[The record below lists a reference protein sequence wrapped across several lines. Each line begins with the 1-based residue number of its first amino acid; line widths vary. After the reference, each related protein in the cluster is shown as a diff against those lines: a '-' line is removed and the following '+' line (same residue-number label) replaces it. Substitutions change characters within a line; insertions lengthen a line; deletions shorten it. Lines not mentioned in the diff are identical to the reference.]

1 MRSLRFAVFVA
12 ALTAAAALT
21 AHAWIEVFL
30 PVSPRVVVQRPALP
44 GRIVGVEVSRADH
57 DRWAIPAPVQARRRH
72 VVVPVATRA
81 PKVVLVAARSPR
93 AFHVPTVSTRR
104 HVTQPTTRTPHPAK
118 QPAPKPKPKPK
129 PTPKPAPRKVTTP
142 APSYTARTST
152 YSAPTYTPP
161 RSTTHRLKRHVVRK
175 HKKVRKPAPVT
186 TSIPALTTPTPAVI
200 VPVAVGAR
208 RALSHTRGD
217 AAVTSILFIGGVSF
231 AAVLFLLAAALPG
244 TPARFTPV
252 GRVVIDHQQDLVLVG
267 LAAFVITIFVYL
279 LTGHGL

>member
-1 MRSLRFAVFVA
+1 MMSSGVRGKAFAAIAGVLALLAAGA
-12 ALTAAAALT
+12 AL
-21 AHAWIEVFL
+21 
-30 PVSPRVVVQRPALP
+30 SVVVTAGAAPLGSLDDTTVP
-44 GRIVGVEVSRADH
+44 VTTD
-57 DRWAIPAPVQARRRH
+57 PAPD
-72 VVVPVATRA
+72 PA
-81 PKVVLVAARSPR
+81 PA
-93 AFHVPTVSTRR
+93 
-104 HVTQPTTRTPHPAK
+104 PA
-118 QPAPKPKPKPK
+118 PAPKPKPKPK